1 MHLMPHTP
9 HRQHNKHNTHR
20 HSRKRQIRLYIRKFQ
35 IQREQ
40 LDREADEKEEDEF
53 EETAEY
59 FVVKVVAVDFAV
71 CAETFE
77 DEPAKVFVDAVGE
90 EHVEDLADSG
100 DDGDYDEDGVE
111 IGVCGV
117 FLLDFV
123 EELGDFRNL
132 SPQVRPVTQQPIS
145 ETGF

>member
-1 MHLMPHTP
+1 
-9 HRQHNKHNTHR
+9 
-20 HSRKRQIRLYIRKFQ
+20 
-35 IQREQ
+35 
-40 LDREADEKEEDEF
+40 
-53 EETAEY
+53 
-59 FVVKVVAVDFAV
+59 
-71 CAETFE
+71 
-77 DEPAKVFVDAVGE
+77 VGE